1 MKYLLS
7 QASLSLGGV
16 GVMCPLS
23 EQGKQLAVQVSNILG
38 MDVCGIDLLQLNDG
52 SFVVC
57 EANANVGFIA
67 FDQACGI
74 DVAGIVADY
83 ALSLLPSRLSRKMSL
98 LSVVSSASETSSEP
112 EVCIPPEACPPVPPC
127 AIPGTIP
134 DTIPDAVSTMSTSS
148 TSSESE
154 AELVEISHAQ
164 SVPDPP
170 YNINSL
176 LAKEIKLLT
185 E

>member
-1 MKYLLS
+1 
-7 QASLSLGGV
+7 
-16 GVMCPLS
+16 MCPLS

-112 EVCIPPEACPPVPPC
+112 EVCIPPEACAPVPPC
-127 AIPGTIP
+127 A
-134 DTIPDAVSTMSTSS
+134 IPDAVSTMSTSS

-164 SVPDPP
+164 SVPDPT

>member
-1 MKYLLS
+1 
-7 QASLSLGGV
+7 
-16 GVMCPLS
+16 MCPLS

-52 SFVVC
+52 SFLVC

-98 LSVVSSASETSSEP
+98 LSVVSSASETCSEP
-112 EVCIPPEACPPVPPC
+112 EVCIPPETCPPVPPC
-127 AIPGTIP
+127 AIP
-134 DTIPDAVSTMSTSS
+134 DAIPDAVSTMSTSS

-154 AELVEISHAQ
+154 TELVEISHAQ
-164 SVPDPP
+164 SVPDPT
-170 YNINSL
+170 YINSL

>member
-1 MKYLLS
+1 MKYSLKS
-7 QASLSLGGV
+7 SSLSPGGV

-127 AIPGTIP
+127 
-134 DTIPDAVSTMSTSS
+134 TIPDAVSTMSTSS

-154 AELVEISHAQ
+154 TELVEMTHAQ
-164 SVPDPP
+164 SVPDPA